1 MAVLLELDGLLG
13 AIRKQ
18 KIVQEISR
26 YTFAGKAF
34 LVGGA
39 IRELLLKKTPKDYDF
54 ALTRQEDLQI
64 LEKAFG
70 GSAFLLGKKPIQTY
84 RIVTP
89 DVSVDVTFL
98 KGTIEDDLG
107 RRDFTMNAIAYD
119 VDRQEIIDC
128 LGGIDDIRKR
138 IIRYPKRTALVDD
151 PLRMLKATRHFA
163 TLEGFSMD
171 MELVRAIQEFKTMIH
186 EVAPERIKYETDQII
201 VSDRAFEGIKM
212 MERTGLLFELF
223 PDLFSLRKLDQEK
236 GFVLETYGHTMEGF
250 RYITRW
256 GRFYGL
262 DDRGMRNTG
271 YALLF
276 HDLGKAHTYS
286 RDDIKNVIHFFY
298 HEKVSSDL
306 ATKIMDGLRFSSLD
320 VRTVVKLIE
329 NHMRVFLISGNE
341 STEKATRRLV
351 YKMRDLTPSLLVL
364 TMCDMYGSSGGSD
377 NESTVQVRKRCDE
390 VLDAYEEWR
399 REPLPRLITGHDL
412 LTLGLAQGPSIGKVL
427 EDIREKQIS
436 GEFTGREEALTYAKN
451 QVATLLS
458 S

>member
-1 MAVLLELDGLLG
+1 LGVVLELDGLLE
-13 AIRKQ
+13 AISEQ
-18 KIVQEISR
+18 KIIQEISR
-26 YTFAGKAF
+26 HTFAGKAF

-39 IRELLLKKTPKDYDF
+39 IRELVLKKTPKDYDF
-54 ALTRQEDLQI
+54 ALTRQEDLQV

-84 RIVTP
+84 RIVTR

-119 VDRQEIIDC
+119 LYRQRIIDC
-128 LGGIDDIRKR
+128 LGGIGDIKKR
-138 IIRYPKRTALVDD
+138 IIRYPKKTALVDD
-151 PLRMLKATRHFA
+151 PLRMLKAIRHFA
-163 TLEGFSMD
+163 TLKGFSMD
-171 MELVRAIQEFKTMIH
+171 TELVRAIEEFKTMIH

-201 VSDRAFEGIKM
+201 ASDRAFEGIKT

-236 GFVLETYGHTMEGF
+236 GFVLETYGHTVEGF
-250 RYITRW
+250 RYLARW

-262 DDRGMRNTG
+262 DDRGARNTG

-276 HDLGKAHTYS
+276 HDLGKAYTYS
-286 RDDIKNVIHFFY
+286 RDDVKNVVHFFY
-298 HEKVSSDL
+298 HEKVSRDL

-341 STEKATRRLV
+341 STEKAIRRLV
-351 YKMRDLTPSLLVL
+351 YKMGDLIPFLLVL

-390 VLDAYEEWR
+390 VLGAYEEWR
-399 REPLPRLITGHDL
+399 REPLPRLVTGHDL

-436 GEFTGREEALTYAKN
+436 GEFSGREEALTYAKN
-451 QVATLLS
+451 LVATLLS